1 MRLSY
6 NAWEKSLLFNLV
18 VISGIHTLVAID
30 GLPKETMEYITVS
43 LYLLP
48 TITILLA
55 CISHQCFY
63 KSGGYSRL
71 RHLSV
76 AWWWRQRRARTQP
89 DGEGDE
95 LRESV
100 LQDMLSGMRDP
111 LMVEQLRQR

>member
-1 MRLSY
+1 MRISY
-6 NAWEKSLLFNLV
+6 NAWEKLFLFDLY
-18 VISGIHTLVAID
+18 VISAIHTLIATG
-30 GLPKETMEYITVS
+30 GLSKKTVEYIAVF
-43 LYLLP
+43 LYVLP
-48 TITILLA
+48 TVTILLA
-55 CISHQCFY
+55 CLSHQCFH
-63 KSGGYSRL
+63 KKGGYSRL

-89 DGEGDE
+89 DGGDE